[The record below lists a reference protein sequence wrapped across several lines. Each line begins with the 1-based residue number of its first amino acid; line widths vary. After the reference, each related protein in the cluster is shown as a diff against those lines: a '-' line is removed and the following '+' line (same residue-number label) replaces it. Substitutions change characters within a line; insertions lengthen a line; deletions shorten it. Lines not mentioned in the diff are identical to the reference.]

1 MAALFDLNKIES
13 NIFVQL
19 LILNILQVFICKLYL
34 IKAEKE
40 KRNVLQKLCSILK
53 GRLLQWTDQ
62 L

>member
-1 MAALFDLNKIES
+1 MCVYVHIIILMY
-13 NIFVQL
+13 
-19 LILNILQVFICKLYL
+19 ILNILQVFICKLYL

-53 GRLLQWTDQ
+53 RRLLQWTDQ